1 MGYESRVYIVN
12 RVSFVDN
19 SVWGEEL
26 GSLRLGK
33 MGDDGWRNLFNKPK
47 DFTLYALDGNTDITE
62 DVYGNPLKYAELSD
76 VLNWLEE
83 HMEKRHYRRDKM
95 LYDLLKGL
103 KDGSSWERE
112 HIVVVHYGY

>member
-12 RVSFVDN
+12 RITFMDN

-26 GSLRLGK
+26 GSLKLSK
-33 MGDDGWRNLFNKPK
+33 MGEEWTKLFTKPK

-62 DVYGNPLKYAELSD
+62 DAYEDPLKYAELGD

-95 LYDLLKGL
+95 LYNLLKGF
-103 KDGSSWERE
+103 KDDSSWERE